1 MNRLRK
7 SNNPNKKSLY
17 ERKLHA
23 HDVCG
28 SKANAQIK
36 NLSYL
41 DPFIKAQYHMECYLK
56 MQEENRILSP
66 EEKRKI
72 YRWAD
77 MTTKINEGWDDN
89 WFDGLGLRFQK
100 LKRRKNER
108 NKTKRNN

>member
-28 SKANAQIK
+28 SKANAQSK

-108 NKTKRNN
+108 NKIKRNN